1 MVPDLVKLLDP
12 RHPIAELREGMICYC
27 PPVVNEPEPPWYR
40 QVTREQWKAFWAT
53 FLGWMLDGF
62 DFTILTFILIDIQN
76 SFTVDR
82 ALAGAL
88 GTVTL
93 MFRLV
98 GGFGFGA
105 MADRYGRKLPLMLS
119 ILWFSLFAFLSGFS
133 TSYAMLFAFRAL
145 FGIGMG
151 GEWAAG
157 MPLAMEHWPAKFRG
171 LASGLLQGGFYWG
184 YILSALTFHF
194 IYPLFSGIADP
205 FSDSGASTLA
215 WRVMFWTGV
224 LPALLVLWIRS
235 GVSESPV
242 WLARQ
247 RHLRVAGSAPVAARV
262 SMLRLFQPDLW
273 WATVQSSLLMGAF
286 MFSYYS
292 LSFWY
297 PTFLR
302 DGGRGTLGYL
312 IAFNLGAIVGMALWG
327 RASETRLGRRGAI
340 SAAALIGVAV
350 LPAYLGSTSALV
362 LGIGAVVMGASGGG
376 IWGMAP
382 SYLTERFPTEV
393 RGVGPGLSYHVGAAL
408 GSATPFVLGRLQDGG
423 MTVGG
428 AMSLCIAMSGLLVV
442 AMVWMGPE
450 TRGRHFGPTDADEP
464 IDGTEPEPDALA
476 VES

>member
-1 MVPDLVKLLDP
+1 MVHQHALPARPAKPL
-12 RHPIAELREGMICYC
+12 A
-27 PPVVNEPEPPWYR
+27 WYR
-40 QVTREQWKAFWAT
+40 QVTREQWKAFLAT
-53 FLGWMLDGF
+53 FFGWLLDGF

-98 GGFGFGA
+98 GGLGA
-105 MADRYGRKLPLMLS
+105 GVMADRYGRKLPLMLS
-119 ILWFSLFAFLSGFS
+119 ILWFSIFAFLSGFS

-157 MPLAMEHWPAKFRG
+157 MPLALEHWPTKLRG
-171 LASGLLQGGFYWG
+171 LASGLLQGGWYWG
-184 YILSALTFHF
+184 YILSALTFHYV
-194 IYPLFSGIADP
+194 YPLFSGIADP
-205 FSDSGASTLA
+205 FSDAAASTLG

-224 LPALLVLWIRS
+224 IPALLVLWIRS

-247 RHLRVAGSAPVAARV
+247 RHLKDAGSTAVEDRV
-262 SMLRLFQPDLW
+262 SVLRLFRRDLW

-302 DGGRGTLGYL
+302 DSGRGTLGYL

-327 RASETRLGRRGAI
+327 RASETRLGRRGAV
-340 SAAALIGVAV
+340 SVAALIGVAV
-350 LPAYLGSTSALV
+350 LPAYLGSTNALV
-362 LGIGAVVMGASGGG
+362 LVIGAVVMGASGGG

-382 SYLTERFPTEV
+382 SYLTERFPTAV

-428 AMSLCIAMSGLLVV
+428 AMSLCITVSGLLV
-442 AMVWMGPE
+442 ATMIWMGPE
-450 TRGRHFGPTDADEP
+450 TRGRQFTPTDADEP
-464 IDGTEPEPDALA
+464 IERAEREPNALV